1 MFDQRVC
8 FDNIMCSN
16 INCARELPIY
26 DEHGTVLITKYV
38 ILNGSS
44 MLSLDEFENNISAIS
59 FSQCILDNIPPLM
72 EIVGLFTTNLK
83 NNILYISCIPRT
95 VLISP
100 NDRCF
105 IYSYKVNYEEIIL
118 NNRMIKSLTL
128 LPIQD
133 FRIRYMPLDI
143 ISYSYENANYLI
155 VLGSDKKNHIYQI
168 NSTNLFIHRLLNKD
182 SIYNSLS
189 LHLNPSYNKIQNG
202 YVVNASASSSIL
214 LKLIISQSKSS
225 IQIATGYTD
234 GIVSIS
240 RILNN
245 INDNSCTNK
254 PIILPKHNKSLKNKP
269 IFKQVLPSIAF
280 DLDLS
285 SHNSAPDKIFDNSF
299 LNSSNSTINAILD
312 MSSYGNLIHS
322 INYQD
327 IYNQLYKHNNP
338 CGKNYLLDGAISCLQ
353 FYNNDKLINYY
364 RHDNYEYLIIGL
376 TDGACVLLSLDCIN
390 DNPIL
395 LPGSYEH
402 DSVQTICIAD
412 ISLLGGD
419 IIVGYNDGTVILCCR
434 KLEGKLLLNLNYTIT
449 WSIQLKYPV
458 MHIAYHNIFK
468 HLIIST
474 TKQLYIMD

>member
-8 FDNIMCSN
+8 FDNMTCSN
-16 INCARELPIY
+16 INCACDLPIY
-26 DEHGTVLITKYV
+26 DEHGALLITKYV
-38 ILNGSS
+38 IVSGNS
-44 MLSLDEFENNISAIS
+44 MLSLDEFENNNAAIS
-59 FSQCILDNIPPLM
+59 FSQCNLENIPSVM

-83 NNILYISCIPRT
+83 NNILYVSCIPRA
-95 VLISP
+95 LLLSP

-105 IYSYKVNYEEIIL
+105 IYSYKVNYEEIL

-143 ISYSYENANYLI
+143 ISYTHESINYLI
-155 VLGSDKKNHIYQI
+155 VLGSDKKNHVYQI
-168 NSTNLFIHRLLNKD
+168 NNTTLFINRLLNKD
-182 SIYNSLS
+182 SIYDLLLS
-189 LHLNPSYNKIQNG
+189 NINPSYNKIQNG
-202 YVVNASASSSIL
+202 YVVNASISSSIL
-214 LKLIISQSKSS
+214 LNLIISQSKSS

-245 INDNSCTNK
+245 FNDTNHTNK
-254 PIILPKHNKSLKNKP
+254 PTILPKFDKSLKNKP
-269 IFKQVLPSIAF
+269 ILKPVLASIAS

-285 SHNSAPDKIFDNSF
+285 SHNNAANSNINNSF
-299 LNSSNSTINAILD
+299 LNNCNSTINAILD
-312 MSSYGNLIHS
+312 ISSYGNLIHNL
-322 INYQD
+322 NYQD
-327 IYNQLYKHNNP
+327 IYNQLYKHTNP
-338 CGKNYLLDGAISCLQ
+338 CGKNYLLDGAISCLH
-353 FYNNDKLINYY
+353 FYNNDKLINYN

-376 TDGACVLLSLDCIN
+376 TDGACVLVSLDSIS

-419 IIVGYNDGTVILCCR
+419 IIIGYNDGTVILCCR
-434 KLEGKLLLNLNYTIT
+434 KLEGKLLLNLNFTII